1 MLGNYI
7 VITDSEV
14 VQLQMYWLF
23 YGNLRQDFGDQGWD
37 GWILAQGAAESVQ
50 SGDPGRSRYLH
61 VRRKTVNATWPNHG
75 RGDAHRARY
84 PSLQGLVSCADPRS
98 ITKEFHNGTRG
109 PKQKSMRLKMV
120 QASEG

>member
-50 SGDPGRSRYLH
+50 SMS
-61 VRRKTVNATWPNHG
+61 
-75 RGDAHRARY
+75 
-84 PSLQGLVSCADPRS
+84 
-98 ITKEFHNGTRG
+98 
-109 PKQKSMRLKMV
+109 
-120 QASEG
+120 